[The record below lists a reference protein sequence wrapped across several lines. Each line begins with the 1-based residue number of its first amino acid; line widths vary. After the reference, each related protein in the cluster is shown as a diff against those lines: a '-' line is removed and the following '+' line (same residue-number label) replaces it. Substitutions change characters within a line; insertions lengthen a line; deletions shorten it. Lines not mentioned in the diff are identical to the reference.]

1 MQNQGVLCMNKSE
14 QEPDLFRKL
23 DSEKREEVD
32 LARHPL
38 AERLRPETLDE
49 FVGQEHLVGEG
60 AFLSEG
66 IKNDKISSIILW
78 GPPGTGKTTLA
89 RLISRYTDADF
100 VSFSAVVSGVKDI
113 REVIAYARQS
123 RRKTIL
129 FVDEIHRFN
138 KAQQD
143 AFLPY
148 IEDGTIILIGAT
160 TENPS
165 FEVIAP
171 LLSRSRVLVLEP
183 LNEDNIQRIV
193 NHAIEDKERGLGD
206 TVAGIDKKA
215 MDALVSFSGGD
226 ARRALNTLEQ
236 AAILA
241 RKGGKKS
248 RIITLP
254 DIEKAS
260 QRKMLRYDRAGEEHY
275 NIISAIHKSMR
286 GSDPDAALYW
296 FARMLEGGED
306 PLYIARRVV
315 RFATEDIGIADSHAL
330 QVAIDA
336 TEAYRFLGTP
346 EGELAIAQ
354 AIVYCATAPKS
365 NSIYTAYSEAR
376 HDARKFGEL
385 PVPLHI
391 RNAPTSLMREL
402 GYGRGYIYDHETE
415 ERFSGQEHLPEKLR
429 GTVYYRPTTF
439 GYEKL
444 VSERLK
450 WWADQKRKIQTEVKG
465 KETTESD

>member
-1 MQNQGVLCMNKSE
+1 MKPLPE
-14 QEPDLFRKL
+14 EPDLFGKQ
-23 DSEKREEVD
+23 DSGKNDEAETK
-32 LARHPL
+32 RHPL
-38 AERLRPETLDE
+38 AERLRPETLEE
-49 FVGQEHLVGEG
+49 FVGQEHLVGKG
-60 AFLSEG
+60 AFLSEA
-66 IKNDKISSIILW
+66 IRKDQISSIILW
-78 GPPGTGKTTLA
+78 GPPGSGKTTLA
-89 RLISRYTDADF
+89 RLISRYTDAEF
-100 VSFSAVVSGVKDI
+100 LSFSAVVSGVKDI
-113 REVIAYARQS
+113 REVTAYARQS
-123 RRKTIL
+123 RKKTIL

-171 LLSRSRVLVLEP
+171 LLSRSRVLVLDP
-183 LNEDNIQRIV
+183 LTEDQIRQIIV
-193 NHAIEDKERGLGD
+193 HAVEDKERGLGNIL
-206 TVAGIDKKA
+206 AGIENKA
-215 MDALVSFSGGD
+215 TEALVSFSGGD

-241 RKGGKKS
+241 KKGGKKG
-248 RIITLP
+248 RIVTLS
-254 DIEKAS
+254 DVEKAA
-260 QRKMLRYDRAGEEHY
+260 QRRMLRYDRAGEEHY

-330 QVAIDA
+330 LVAIAA
-336 TEAYRFLGTP
+336 TETYRFLGTP

-354 AIVYCATAPKS
+354 AIIYCATAPKS
-365 NSIYTAYSEAR
+365 NSVYVAYSEAR
-376 HDARKFGEL
+376 QDARKLGEL

-391 RNAPTSLMREL
+391 RNAPTQLMKDL
-402 GYGRGYIYDHETE
+402 GYGRGYKYDHDAED
-415 ERFSGQEHLPEKLR
+415 RFSGQEHLPDKLL
-429 GTVYYRPTTF
+429 GTVYYRPTGF
-439 GYEKL
+439 GNEKI
-444 VSERLK
+444 VGERLK
-450 WWADQKRKIQTEVKG
+450 WWADQKRKIQDEEKG
-465 KETTESD
+465 KEPGE